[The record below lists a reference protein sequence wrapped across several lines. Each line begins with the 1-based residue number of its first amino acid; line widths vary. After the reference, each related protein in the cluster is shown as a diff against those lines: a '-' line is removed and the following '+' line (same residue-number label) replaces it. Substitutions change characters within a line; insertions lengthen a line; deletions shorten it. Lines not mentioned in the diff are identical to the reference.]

1 MERRCETSAVSVGT
15 LGVLVMVDADSDSV
29 AEAKADVTMVVVHE
43 RGESEDEEDETR
55 VYQATGRIDSLNPNN
70 VDSEQNLRSI
80 LAKGKL
86 GFVTTDIGY
95 LEFNYVVYK

>member
-1 MERRCETSAVSVGT
+1 
-15 LGVLVMVDADSDSV
+15 MVDADSDSV
-29 AEAKADVTMVVVHE
+29 AEVEADVTMVVVHE

-55 VYQATGRIDSLNPNN
+55 VYQATSRIDSLNPND
-70 VDSEQNLRSI
+70 VDREQNIRSI
-80 LAKGKL
+80 LAKEKL